1 MRFSAV
7 QRQEQRQGMRYRL
20 AIFDFDGTLLDSFS
34 WFVTAVDEMA
44 REFGFRSLP
53 REELEALRGMPAR
66 EIVRRLDVP
75 LWKMPRVANR
85 MRSLMAR
92 DLDALRLFP
101 GIRETLVGLDDHG
114 VALAIVSSNSAA
126 NIQKVLGDLGAS
138 IAHYEC
144 GVSMFG
150 KASRL
155 KRVLRRLDVSAADAL
170 YVGDE
175 LRDVDAAHAAGMAFG
190 AVSWGYTLPDA
201 LKAANPELFF
211 ETSADLLEALVA
223 SRGFAPSIG

>member
-1 MRFSAV
+1 
-7 QRQEQRQGMRYRL
+7 MRYRL

-34 WFVTAVDEMA
+34 WFVTVLDEMA
-44 REFGFRSLP
+44 REFGFRSP
-53 REELEALRGMPAR
+53 SREELEALRGLPAR
-66 EIVRRLDVP
+66 EIVRRLEVP

-92 DLDALRLFP
+92 NLEGLRLFP
-101 GIRETLVGLDDHG
+101 GIQEALVGLQDHG
-114 VALAIVSSNSAA
+114 ITLAIVSSNSEA
-126 NIQKVLGDLGAS
+126 NIRRVLGPDPS

-155 KRVLRRLDVSAADAL
+155 KRVLRRLDASPAEAV

-175 LRDVDAAHAAGMAFG
+175 LRDVEAARAAGMAFG
-190 AVSWGYTLPDA
+190 AVSWGYTLLDA
-201 LKAANPELFF
+201 LRAVEPEMFF
-211 ETSADLLEALVA
+211 ETSEDLLDALVTA
-223 SRGFAPSIG
+223 KTLAPSVG

>member
-1 MRFSAV
+1 
-7 QRQEQRQGMRYRL
+7 MRYRL

-34 WFVTAVDEMA
+34 WFVTALDEMA
-44 REFGFRSLP
+44 REFGFRSPP

-66 EIVRRLDVP
+66 EIVRRLEVP
-75 LWKMPRVANR
+75 LWNMPRVANR

-92 DLDALRLFP
+92 DLDELRLFP
-101 GIRETLVGLDDHG
+101 GIRDALVGLENHG
-114 VALAIVSSNSAA
+114 VGLAIVSSNSAA
-126 NIQKVLGDLGAS
+126 NIQRVLGDLASS

-155 KRVLRRLDVSAADAL
+155 KRVLRRLDVSPAEAL

-175 LRDVDAAHAAGMAFG
+175 LRDVDAARAAGMAFG

-201 LKAANPELFF
+201 LKAAKPELFF
-211 ETSADLLEALVA
+211 ETSTDLLESLLA